1 MGLGLE
7 MLELHVCTLPCWWH
21 TCFVLEWSLSHEGCS
36 QSTYMYI
43 RKQNP
48 WVRESSQLCTFM
60 CPLFHNHFL
69 HPCFSDATINYLL
82 GLDISELCCCIG
94 SDTLALCL
102 SDLTWR
108 LYSQATYLHIRKQNA
123 VKLVHW
129 ENFHNEKQEVVQLR
143 TRNCNGEK
151 CPRSPRAAIK
161 AIRNVRGGRAWQT
174 HRRRRR
180 AWKHYLLRMGFTQK
194 TRVC

>member
-1 MGLGLE
+1 
-7 MLELHVCTLPCWWH
+7 MLVTHFLCSWVISLTWRLLSIYIHVHEETESIKWVSEREFPALYLHVSTVP
-21 TCFVLEWSLSHEGCS
+21 SLFAS
-36 QSTYMYI
+36 I
-43 RKQNP
+43 N
-48 WVRESSQLCTFM
+48 
-60 CPLFHNHFL
+60 
-69 HPCFSDATINYLL
+69 PCFSDATINYLL

-94 SDTLALCL
+94 GDTLALCL

-123 VKLVHW
+123 VKSVHW
-129 ENFHNEKQEVVQLR
+129 ELFFPIEKIQNEKQEVVQLR

-161 AIRNVRGGRAWQT
+161 PIRKLRGGRAWQT